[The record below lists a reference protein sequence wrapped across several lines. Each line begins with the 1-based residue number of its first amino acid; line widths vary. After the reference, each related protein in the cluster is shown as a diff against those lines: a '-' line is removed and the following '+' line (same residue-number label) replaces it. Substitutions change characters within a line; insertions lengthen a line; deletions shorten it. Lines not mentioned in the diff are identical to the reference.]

1 MGTAPIGPMPKTD
14 AVPGNAPLIGS
25 SRLAAGA
32 ERTARIYAFVDRHFT
47 WPGTLHLHRAAVGF
61 DILRAPVNVLLSPV
75 LVLVRL
81 LAWVCGKLRLART
94 AQWLQRR
101 RLLLRTAVS
110 ARVEAAILTELL
122 GVPLATG
129 DSVQDR
135 AALGRAILAAPH
147 LREAIRQRGSVAG
160 AQAMADRVTGALG
173 DYTGTRSAMAE
184 FTVALLTLA
193 VGGVVF
199 QALTPGMMSMAPG
212 VAEAVSRGAAVSG
225 FPLGETLGGVWYG
238 VFPVGPSPALVAGVL
253 AGLMMLGAVLA
264 AFAGILADPVQTRLG
279 LHRRRLM
286 RLFATIDAETT
297 GNQGRDF
304 VAHEHVLVRVFD
316 LWDTVLSVLR
326 AFRG

>member
-1 MGTAPIGPMPKTD
+1 MDTAAIVKGLATQGAASAHAPPPAAPD
-14 AVPGNAPLIGS
+14 ADRS
-25 SRLAAGA
+25 
-32 ERTARIYAFVDRHFT
+32 ARIEAFVHRHFT

-81 LAWVCGKLRLART
+81 LAWVCGKLRLTRPAR
-94 AQWLQRR
+94 WLQRR

-122 GVPLATG
+122 GVPLANG
-129 DSVQDR
+129 DAVPDR

-160 AQAMADRVTGALG
+160 AQAMADRITGALG

-212 VAEAVSRGAAVSG
+212 VAEAVSHGAAVSG

-253 AGLMMLGAVLA
+253 AGLMVLGAVVA

-286 RLFATIDAETT
+286 RLFATIDAETAGAT
-297 GNQGRDF
+297 GKDF
-304 VAHEHVLVRVFD
+304 VAHEHLLARVFD
-316 LWDTVLSVLR
+316 LMDTVLSVFR